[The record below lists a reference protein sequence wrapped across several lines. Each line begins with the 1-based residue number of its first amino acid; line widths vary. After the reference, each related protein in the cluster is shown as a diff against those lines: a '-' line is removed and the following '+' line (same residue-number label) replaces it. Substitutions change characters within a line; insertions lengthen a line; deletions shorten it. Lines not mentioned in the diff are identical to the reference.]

1 MAIVVRKSPGRTLPC
16 AFLLLAAVMASGCA
30 STREQRGAYL
40 EVIRADQRP
49 PLVGV
54 RAAADSLFGP
64 AEESERGDGIAESR
78 RAGLQALVERFA
90 PTLVL
95 PSGDNIGVHGRKIQ
109 LLPIHPRCFADTLRV
124 DRVRA
129 APYQLQDFQDIP
141 FAGLDPD
148 SLSHLIDMGL
158 RSQSDPE
165 LLEVWYFDFPGT
177 KPREWWEAYARLRS
191 GPDSTAWSRPT
202 VFAHPFLDE
211 RGRVVV
217 QYWYF
222 YPMNDYIADHE
233 GDWEHINVVLGSD
246 RSSIEEVHYFFHAR
260 SASLPQG
267 NHRPEVVDRTHPVVY
282 VGGRAYMV
290 LDYPIRHFAHDRNSG
305 SHGNYPYPGEWEAVA
320 GLGHTESVSGP
331 GKDSSRTVPYARF
344 QVVLT
349 PEPSRIDYRRDPEVL
364 REWAW
369 LLMPARWGF
378 PSAPSMGSQMM
389 AADVGN
395 RAPFG
400 PAFNAGWNRAGPGL
414 TYPGYRIR
422 KIPVVRSA
430 LEDLLQPWYYL
441 YAFRHPRYVHDTRGT
456 LRRKDLERLGF
467 VPRGGWAERG
477 VGTTILGLSL
487 GYPRG
492 DFAGPYG
499 SSTGISLWHNL
510 WAKARFGAIE
520 FTGGYQRFPRTEGV
534 GGSLFVYPIT
544 ANLVVRAPE
553 ALLRPY
559 AVAGAGPSGWES
571 RIRVPNSSAQLITS
585 GWGLGWTAGV
595 GVEYYLRPRVAFDVA
610 VRYQDTP
617 GPGDAGMGGR
627 RLHFMTLWAGHY
639 VRF

>member
-1 MAIVVRKSPGRTLPC
+1 MASAPAARPLPH
-16 AFLLLAAVMASGCA
+16 ALLLLAVALASGCA
-30 STREQRGAYL
+30 STRDHRGAYL

-49 PLVGV
+49 PLVGA

-78 RAGLQALVERFA
+78 RAELEALVRRFA

-95 PSGDNIGVHGRKIQ
+95 PSGDHTGIHGRKAQ
-109 LLPIHPRCFADTLRV
+109 LLPIHPRLFADTLRL

-129 APYQLQDFQDIP
+129 APYQLRDFRDLP
-141 FAGLDPD
+141 FGGLSLD
-148 SLSHLIDMGL
+148 SLLQLVDLGL

-177 KPREWWEAYARLRS
+177 KPREWWDAYARLRT
-191 GPDSTAWSRPT
+191 GPDSAQWNQPA
-202 VFAHPFLDE
+202 VFAHPFLDD
-211 RGRVVV
+211 RNRVIV

-222 YPMNDYIADHE
+222 YPMNDYIANHE
-233 GDWEHINVVLGSD
+233 GDWEHINVVLTAD
-246 RSSIEEVHYFFHAR
+246 RSSIEEVHYFFHSR

-267 NHRPEVVDRTHPVVY
+267 NHRPEIVDGTHPVVY
-282 VGGRAYMV
+282 VGGRAYTA
-290 LDYPIRHFAHDRNSG
+290 LDYPIRLLSHDRNSG

-331 GKDSSRTVPYARF
+331 GRDSARVVPHGRF

-349 PEPSRIDYRRDPEVL
+349 PEPSRIDYRRNPEVL

-369 LLMPARWGF
+369 LLLPVRWGF

-389 AADVGN
+389 ASDVGN

-400 PAFNAGWNRAGPGL
+400 PAFNAGWNRTGPGL

-422 KIPVVRSA
+422 KIPAMRSY

-441 YAFRHPRYVHDTRGT
+441 YIFRHPRYVHDTRGT
-456 LRRKDLERLGF
+456 LAREDLERLGF
-467 VPRGGWAERG
+467 VPRSGWAERG
-477 VGTTILGLSL
+477 VGSTIFGASL
-487 GYPRG
+487 GYPRDG
-492 DFAGPYG
+492 FAGPYG
-499 SSTGISLWHNL
+499 SSTGISLWRNL
-510 WAKARFGAIE
+510 WAKVRFGGIE
-520 FTGGYQRFPRTEGV
+520 FLGGYQRFPRTEGV

-544 ANLVVRAPE
+544 ANYVLRAPE
-553 ALLRPY
+553 ALFRPY
-559 AVAGAGPSGWES
+559 AVAGVGPSGWES
-571 RIRVPNSSAQLITS
+571 RMRVPGGDAQLLSS
-585 GWGLGWTAGV
+585 GWGVGWTAGL
-595 GVEYYLRPRVAFDVA
+595 GVEYYLRQRVAFDIA
-610 VRYQDTP
+610 VRYMDTP
-617 GPGDAGMGGR
+617 GPSGAGVDGE
-627 RLHFMTLWAGHY
+627 RLHFLTIWAGHY